1 MLDVHIAD
9 YPIVLLIDDGDAAA
23 LPIIKR
29 AAARFVARV
38 GERPVVV
45 GTLSNPDAIRAT
57 FEDDRQ
63 DVLDQIESIVP
74 GASDAGLTLA
84 ATARGAQLLQDTGS
98 PFSAIVAVSAR
109 AIDATQTVRGDL
121 LPIILGS
128 GATVHVV
135 AGRPSAQDGAVPA
148 DVPDLLRV
156 LADQSHGHVHGDLL
170 DRVLCDR
177 ARPARGSA
185 GDGDDG
191 AVPGAGG
198 LAGGRRARWRPSPG
212 LESRGAGR
220 IEVTS
225 SGCGLRPG
233 SACPESAA
241 RCLPST
247 DCAG

>member
-1 MLDVHIAD
+1 MRAD
-9 YPIVLLIDDGDAAA
+9 ARGDC
-23 LPIIKR
+23 
-29 AAARFVARV
+29 
-38 GERPVVV
+38 
-45 GTLSNPDAIRAT
+45 
-57 FEDDRQ
+57 
-63 DVLDQIESIVP
+63 
-74 GASDAGLTLA
+74 
-84 ATARGAQLLQDTGS
+84 RGAQLLQDTGS

-156 LADQSHGHVHGDLL
+156 LAEQSHGQYRDLL

-191 AVPGAGG
+191 AVLVPAGSQ
-198 LAGGRRARWRPSPG
+198 AGDVRVGVR
-212 LESRGAGR
+212 
-220 IEVTS
+220 
-225 SGCGLRPG
+225 RPG
-233 SACPESAA
+233 SRVVGLGVSK
-241 RCLPST
+241 
-247 DCAG
+247 